1 MNKIPMTYI
10 FLGDRRKKLTENIG
24 NEFPKEFFYSYFQFL
39 EENNNLNLIE
49 FSTRHEKSKFSRK
62 YVSKFDK
69 LFRKMTNLP
78 FFSSQIVT
86 PNNLRQIK
94 KSEQV
99 IMVGDRIACSLIF
112 QLFLYKILRKKITTT
127 VFVMGLFSNPPKSVI
142 KKILQDIFL
151 RLLIFSV
158 SNFIFLGEGEK
169 LYAEERFKKYYK
181 KFYFLPFCIDTNF
194 WTNDNDFS
202 KESRKDILFIGNDGK
217 REYKKVIEIARIMP
231 NYNFTVITRRIQHDE
246 DIPINMKLINGGWSV
261 DNSLSDL
268 EIKNSYKSARLT
280 FIPLRDS
287 LQPSGQSVTLQSMAM
302 GTPVLISNTK
312 GFWDRKNFID
322 DENIIFLHKNDV
334 VSWKEAIEGIY
345 SDEVKLKKLSELGSK
360 LIKENYNLEIF
371 HSNLKKILDY

>member
-1 MNKIPMTYI
+1 MKKIPMTYI

-24 NEFPKEFFYSYFQFL
+24 KEFPKEFFYSYLQFL
-39 EENNNLNLIE
+39 EEDNDLNLIE
-49 FSTRHEKSKFSRK
+49 FSTRNERSNFSRK

-69 LFRKMTNLP
+69 LFRKITNLP

-86 PNNLRQIK
+86 LNNLRQIK

-99 IMVGDRIACSLIF
+99 VMVGDRIACSLIF
-112 QLFLYKILRKKITTT
+112 QLFLYKILRKKITTS
-127 VFVMGLFSNPPKSVI
+127 VFVMGLFSNPPKNII
-142 KKILQDIFL
+142 KNFLQDFFL
-151 RLLIFSV
+151 RLLVFSV

-194 WTNDNDFS
+194 WTNDKDFS
-202 KESRKDILFIGNDGK
+202 NESRKDILFIGNDGK

-287 LQPSGQSVTLQSMAM
+287 LQPSGQSVALQSMAM

-322 DENIIFLHKNDV
+322 NENIIFLHKNDIM
-334 VSWKEAIEGIY
+334 SWKEAIEDIY
-345 SDEVKLKKLSELGSK
+345 SNEIKLKRVSKLGSK

-371 HSNLKKILDY
+371 HSNLKKILDN

>member
-10 FLGDRRKKLTENIG
+10 FLGDRRKKITENIG
-24 NEFPKEFFYSYFQFL
+24 NEFPKEFFYSYLQFL

-62 YVSKFDK
+62 YVTKFDK
-69 LFRKMTNLP
+69 LFRKITNLP

-86 PNNLRQIK
+86 LNNLRQIK

-112 QLFLYKILRKKITTT
+112 QLFLYKILRKKITTS

-194 WTNDNDFS
+194 WRNDKEFS
-202 KESRKDILFIGNDGK
+202 EQNRKDILFIGNDGK
-217 REYKKVIEIARIMP
+217 REYKKVLEIARIMP

-345 SDEVKLKKLSELGSK
+345 SDEVKLKKLSESGSK